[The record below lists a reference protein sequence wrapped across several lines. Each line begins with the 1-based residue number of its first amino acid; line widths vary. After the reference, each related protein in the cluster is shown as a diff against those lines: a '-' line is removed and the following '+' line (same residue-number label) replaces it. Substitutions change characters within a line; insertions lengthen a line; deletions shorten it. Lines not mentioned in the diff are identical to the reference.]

1 MGDCLILAYH
11 ALSPT
16 WPASLS
22 TEPERLDAQ
31 LGTLAEMGYEGATFT
46 QAVTAPPGRR
56 TLAVTFD
63 DGFHSV
69 IDHGLPILSRHG
81 FVGTVFVPTD
91 HIGRDGPLDW
101 PNVNRWIGGPHEHE
115 LRPMSW
121 SELGVLL
128 KAGWEVGSHT
138 RSHPH
143 LPTLDDQRLIE
154 ELDESRRI
162 CEQRLGV
169 ACTSI
174 AYPYGDV
181 DRRVIEAV
189 RVSGYLAGA
198 ALPERIHRAHRFR
211 WPRVGIWRTD
221 PERVIQIKLSGGGRR
236 RLDLRTGKLRAFPRW
251 RFARL

>member
-91 HIGRDGPLDW
+91 HIGQDEHCSIGRTSTAGSEDRMSTSCGRCHGP
-101 PNVNRWIGGPHEHE
+101 
-115 LRPMSW
+115 S
-121 SELGVLL
+121 S
-128 KAGWEVGSHT
+128 
-138 RSHPH
+138 
-143 LPTLDDQRLIE
+143 
-154 ELDESRRI
+154 
-162 CEQRLGV
+162 
-169 ACTSI
+169 ACS
-174 AYPYGDV
+174 
-181 DRRVIEAV
+181 
-189 RVSGYLAGA
+189 
-198 ALPERIHRAHRFR
+198 
-211 WPRVGIWRTD
+211 
-221 PERVIQIKLSGGGRR
+221 
-236 RLDLRTGKLRAFPRW
+236 
-251 RFARL
+251 